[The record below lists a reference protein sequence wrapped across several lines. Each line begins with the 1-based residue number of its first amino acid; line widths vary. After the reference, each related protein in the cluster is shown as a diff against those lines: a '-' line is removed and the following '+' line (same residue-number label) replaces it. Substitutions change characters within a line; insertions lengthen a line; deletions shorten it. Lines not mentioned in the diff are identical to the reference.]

1 MRLNLRLIE
10 CFRAVMTA
18 GTVTAAAEML
28 HTSQPAVSRAIQQLE
43 AAVGLQLFD
52 RVKGRLVPTA
62 PALALFEE
70 VGKTFLGLDHLSRVA
85 AGLKSFP
92 QGSVSIVCAPA
103 FSQGFIADA
112 AQRFLAQH
120 GAVSLSIETQPSPT
134 IAEWLAGQ
142 RFDLG
147 LAAYP
152 LTPPG
157 TTARLFAEPDE
168 VCVLPAGHALAS
180 RDVVT
185 PADLGGS
192 DFVFLGGNDPYRYRL
207 DQVFEAAGVTRRL
220 VVETRNSATAC
231 ALVERGAGIAIVNPF
246 TAVDCAGRGLAVR
259 RFAASLPFT
268 AMLVRARLRP
278 SSPLVDRFV
287 AALEATRD
295 DYLAR
300 AAHLTGAHIGNA

>member
-1 MRLNLRLIE
+1 MRLNVRLIE
-10 CFRAVMTA
+10 CFRAVMTS

-43 AAVGLQLFD
+43 TAVGLKLFD

-85 AGLKSFP
+85 ANLKSFP

-112 AQRFLAQH
+112 ASRFLAQH

-134 IAEWLAGQ
+134 IAEWLTGQ

-147 LAAYP
+147 LVAYA
-152 LTPPG
+152 LAPPG
-157 TTARLFAEPDE
+157 TTASLFAEPDE
-168 VCVLPAGHALAS
+168 VCVLPPGHALAG

-185 PADLGGS
+185 PADLAGS

-207 DQVFEAAGVTRRL
+207 DAVFEAAGIARRL

-231 ALVERGAGIAIVNPF
+231 ALIERGAGIGIVNPF
-246 TAVDCAGRGLAVR
+246 TAVEFAERGLVVR

-268 AMLVRARLRP
+268 STLVRAKLRP
-278 SSPLVDRFV
+278 SSPVVDRFV

-295 DYLAR
+295 DYLQR
-300 AAHLTGAHIGNA
+300 AARLTGSHIRSA